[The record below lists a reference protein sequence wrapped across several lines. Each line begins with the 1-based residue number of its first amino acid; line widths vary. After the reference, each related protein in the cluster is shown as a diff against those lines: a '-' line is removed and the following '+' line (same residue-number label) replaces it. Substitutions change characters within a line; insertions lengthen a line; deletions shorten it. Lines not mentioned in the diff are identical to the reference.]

1 MSNLDFKPQHEN
13 LVLQVILNAVNDEG
27 MDYLDTDAGREWMDL
42 IGINA
47 DVAKLALEA
56 TEGKVKDIRY
66 INEHLD
72 E

>member
-1 MSNLDFKPQHEN
+1 MT
-13 LVLQVILNAVNDEG
+13 
-27 MDYLDTDAGREWMDL
+27 MDTDAGREWMDL